1 MSKDRKIQ
9 NYIGY
14 TDYLYLAVTPDL
26 LERALVKV
34 QNMPAYGV
42 MDITTGRIWKTS
54 RRQVL
59 SSSRRVDVKS
69 IMLEYYDAGWIKE
82 GKSVLGQNL
91 ISAGGFLEDGCDEG
105 LLYRNLF
112 YFLLRHQPVRERPNP
127 PAHCGR
133 PRSCKSQG
141 KDGRKAVKG
150 KERH

>member
-1 MSKDRKIQ
+1 MARFCFLPVIRLVGIEIKSDRGDLSKDRKIQ

-69 IMLEYYDAGWIKE
+69 VMLEYYDAGWIKE

-105 LLYRNLF
+105 LLYRNLI
-112 YFLLRHQPVRERPNP
+112 YFLIFQ
-127 PAHCGR
+127 
-133 PRSCKSQG
+133 
-141 KDGRKAVKG
+141 
-150 KERH
+150 